1 MMAVRK
7 PLPERERRPRSL
19 GADVAYTA
27 EQIQVLEGREHVRR
41 RPGMYIG
48 GTDTKG
54 LHQLVY
60 EVVDNAV
67 DEALAGF
74 AKRIVVTLFADGSC
88 QVDDDGRGIPVDVHK
103 KEGLSA
109 LELVMTRLNA
119 GGKFGGG
126 GYKVSSGLHGVGVSA
141 VNFLSARQE
150 VWVHRGGKVYHQ
162 EYERG
167 VPRGAV
173 KPVGKTDHTGTIVRF
188 WPDPQIFP
196 DTRFDREVIRHRL
209 REMAYLNKRLEITL
223 ADESVGYTS
232 TFYFDGGIV
241 AFVRALNRD
250 KTVVNSP
257 PFYVDREIEQSQV
270 EIALQYN
277 ETFVENVLAFANTI
291 YNPDGGAHLTGFRSA
306 LTNVLNRY
314 ARKAGILKESDPN
327 LSGEDVR
334 EGLTAVISV
343 KVLEPQFESQT
354 KAKLNNA
361 EVQGHVSLA
370 LSEGLTQ
377 YLEESPSEGR
387 RIIEKSLTAARARE
401 AARKARDLV
410 QRKSLLESSTL
421 PGKLADCS
429 ERDPALCELYI
440 VEGDSA
446 GGTAKGGRD
455 RRTQAI
461 LPLRGK
467 ILNVEKARLDKVL
480 TSDEIRNLITAMGAG
495 VGDNFNIEKMR
506 YHRIVTMTDA
516 DVDGSHIRTLLLT
529 FFYRYFPQVIDKG
542 YLYMAQPPLYKVTKG
557 TGKNLKVVWCQSD
570 AARDK
575 ALRELGKGAEVA
587 RMKGLGEMN
596 AEELWDTTMNP
607 KTRVLL
613 QVTVDDAAAV
623 NDTFEKLMGPDVEP
637 RKKFIQAHA
646 KSVRNL
652 DI

>member
-1 MMAVRK
+1 M
-7 PLPERERRPRSL
+7 
-19 GADVAYTA
+19 AYTA

-67 DEALAGF
+67 DEALAGY

-167 VPRGAV
+167 VPKGAV
-173 KPVGKTDHTGTIVRF
+173 KPVGKTDHTGTVVRF

-196 DTRFDREVIRHRL
+196 NTKFDREVILHRL
-209 REMAYLNKRLEITL
+209 REMAYLNKRLEIAL
-223 ADESVGYTS
+223 ADESVGYTN

-334 EGLTAVISV
+334 EGLTAIISV

-370 LSEGLTQ
+370 LTEGMTQ
-377 YLEESPSEGR
+377 YLEENPSEGR
-387 RIIEKSLTAARARE
+387 RILEKSLTAARARE

-542 YLYMAQPPLYKVTKG
+542 YLYMAQPPLYKVSKG
-557 TGKNLKVVWCQSD
+557 TGKNLKVVWCQSEAD
-570 AARDK
+570 RDK

-607 KTRVLL
+607 QTRVLL

>member
-1 MMAVRK
+1 VSEDRNSLSERKRK
-7 PLPERERRPRSL
+7 PQPL

-27 EQIQVLEGREHVRR
+27 DQIQVLEGREHVRR
-41 RPGMYIG
+41 RPSMYIG
-48 GTDTKG
+48 STTTTG
-54 LHQLVY
+54 LHHLVY

-67 DEALAGF
+67 DEALAGYCD
-74 AKRIVVTLFADGSC
+74 RIVVTLHADGSC
-88 QVDDDGRGIPVDVHK
+88 SVEDNGRGIPVDIHK

-109 LELVMTRLNA
+109 LELVLTRLNA

-141 VNFLSARQE
+141 VNFLSQRLL
-150 VWVHRGGKVYHQ
+150 VWVHLAGKVYHM
-162 EYERG
+162 EFERG
-167 VPRGAV
+167 VPKGPV
-173 KPVGKTDHTGTIVRF
+173 KAVGKTDHTGTIVRF
-188 WPDPQIFP
+188 WPDPEIFP
-196 DTRFDREVIRHRL
+196 DTKLDREVIQHRL
-209 REMAYLNKRLEITL
+209 REMAYLNKRLEIALT
-223 ADESVGYTS
+223 DEALGFTN
-232 TFYFDGGIV
+232 TFYFEGGIV
-241 AFVRALNRD
+241 SFVRALNRD
-250 KTVVNSP
+250 KNVVNP
-257 PFYVDREIEQSQV
+257 MPFYVDREVEGTQV

-277 ETFVENVLAFANTI
+277 ETFIENVIAFANTI
-291 YNPDGGAHLTGFRSA
+291 HTIEGGSHLTGFRAA

-314 ARKAGILKESDPN
+314 ARKAGILKEQDPN

-343 KVLEPQFESQT
+343 KVLEPQFEGQT
-354 KAKLNNA
+354 KGKLGNA
-361 EVQGHVSLA
+361 EVQGHVSIA
-370 LSEGLTQ
+370 LTEGLTQ
-377 YLEESPSEGR
+377 YLEENPGDGR
-387 RIIEKSLTAARARE
+387 RIVEKSLTAARARE

-410 QRKSLLESSTL
+410 QRKSLLESSML

-429 ERDPALCELYI
+429 ERDPAQCELYI

-506 YHRIVTMTDA
+506 YHRVITMTDA

-529 FFYRYFPQVIDKG
+529 FFFRYFPEVIDKG
-542 YLYMAQPPLYKVTKG
+542 YLYMAQPPLFKVFKG
-557 TGKNLKVVWCQSD
+557 KQTVWCHSEGD
-570 AARDK
+570 RDK
-575 ALRELGKGAEVA
+575 ALRQLGKNSESA

-596 AEELWDTTMNP
+596 ANELWDTTMNP
-607 KTRVLL
+607 QTRVLL
-613 QVTVDDAAAV
+613 QVRVEDAAAV